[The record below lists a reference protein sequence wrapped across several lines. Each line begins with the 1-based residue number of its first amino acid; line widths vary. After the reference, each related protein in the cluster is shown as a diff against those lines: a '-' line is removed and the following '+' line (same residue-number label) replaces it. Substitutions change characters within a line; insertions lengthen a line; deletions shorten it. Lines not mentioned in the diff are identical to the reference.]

1 MKKICLMMVLAGFF
15 LFQTMAFADDDV
27 KNQEALA
34 TMDEIVVTG
43 SRQEQTTAKI
53 PAQITVITA
62 EDIKTSGAQSVPDA
76 LRNIGGVIVTDL
88 NGNGFNQK
96 IDMGGFG
103 ETSDRHVAIVVNG
116 RKINSI
122 DQSNVNF
129 LSIPIENIVKI
140 ELFHGGNSVLYG
152 GDAMG
157 GVINIITKD
166 GREGVHGY
174 AEVGIGSFDT
184 TKVTANLSFGNDRFE
199 GNIGAVQY
207 DTKGYR
213 DRSEADR
220 TSVYGKGTFYATD
233 TLAVSLEANT
243 TKAEYQLPGSLT
255 TAQMEQD
262 RKQAVNTADEGESKD
277 NYYVLTFESDWKSF
291 GKLDL
296 NLSFR
301 DYNRE
306 DDMASWFTYYDY
318 DYDTIGVNPQY
329 VLNNSLS
336 GKDNRLTIGMEMY
349 DTDYDA
355 WSGPSRAL
363 VKTNHYYHD
372 QKTLGVYIQDE
383 FNLMQN
389 LLLNI
394 GTRYE
399 DFDTSLRSSLAQDSD
414 INENEWAWNLGIA
427 YIFKPGSKLYA
438 RAFQAFRF
446 PRVDEF
452 MVLSSG
458 TINKD
463 LKHETSRGYEI
474 GARFI
479 GMDNRLAVNARLF
492 TMEVDDEIAWNGIW
506 GPGGQNE
513 NLDETRHQ
521 GGELNAKFQ
530 ATDLVSLFG
539 GLGYTNAEFMAGT
552 NDGKKI
558 PLVPEFKTNAG
569 FELSFACGFR
579 YRFQYNYLGSRY
591 AGADYSNSVDKLD
604 SAGTV
609 DMYASYTYKKVEFF
623 VNVTNIFNK
632 EYYNGYAGTGWA
644 SFYPMPEA
652 VYYGGVRFK
661 F

>member
-1 MKKICLMMVLAGFF
+1 MLVWTFS
-15 LFQTMAFADDDV
+15 FQTMASAGENA
-27 KNQEALA
+27 KQQEAVA
-34 TMDEIVVTG
+34 TMDEVVVTG
-43 SRQEQTTAKI
+43 SRQEQATEKI

-62 EDIKTSGAQSVPDA
+62 EDIKASGAQSVPDA
-76 LRNIGGVIVTDL
+76 LRNLGGVIVTDL

-96 IDMGGFG
+96 VDMGGFG

-116 RKINSI
+116 RKINPI
-122 DQSNVNF
+122 DMSGVNF
-129 LSIPIENIVKI
+129 LSIPIENVEKI
-140 ELFHGGNSVLYG
+140 EVLHGGNSVLYG

-166 GREGVHGY
+166 SREGVHGY
-174 AEVGIGSFDT
+174 TELGIGSFDAI
-184 TKVTANLSFGNDRFE
+184 KGTAGLTFGLNRFDGNLGV
-199 GNIGAVQY
+199 VQY

-220 TSVYGKGTFYATD
+220 TSVYGKLTFHATD

-243 TKAEYQLPGSLT
+243 TRANYQLPGGLSK
-255 TAQMEQD
+255 AQMEQD
-262 RKQAVNTADEGESKD
+262 RKQAVNTADEGESQD
-277 NYYVLTFESDWKSF
+277 DFYVLTLESDWGSY

-296 NLSFR
+296 NLSYR
-301 DYNRE
+301 DYSRE

-336 GKDNRLTIGMEMY
+336 GRDNRLTIGMEMY
-349 DTDYDA
+349 DTDYMA
-355 WSGPSRAL
+355 WSGPSKAL
-363 VKTNHYYHD
+363 VKTNHFEHD
-372 QKTLGVYIQDE
+372 QKTLGIYVQDE
-383 FNLMQN
+383 FSLMKNLVLN
-389 LLLNI
+389 L
-394 GTRYE
+394 GARYE
-399 DFDTSLRSSLAQDSD
+399 DFDTTLRSSLDED
-414 INENEWAWNLGIA
+414 NEINENEWAWNLGIA

-438 RAFQAFRF
+438 RAYQAFRF

-452 MVLSSG
+452 MTLWSG
-458 TINKD
+458 AVNND
-463 LKHETSRGYEI
+463 LKHETSRGYEV

-479 GMDNRLAVNARLF
+479 GMNNRLAVNARLF
-492 TMEVDDEIAWNGIW
+492 TLDVDDEIAWNGLL
-506 GPGGQNE
+506 GQNE
-513 NLDETRHQ
+513 NLDKTRHQ

-530 ATDLVSLFG
+530 ATDFISLFG
-539 GLGYTNAEFMAGT
+539 GLGYTNAEFTTGT

-558 PLVPEFKTNAG
+558 PLVPEFKANTG
-569 FELSFACGFR
+569 FELKFDCGFS
-579 YRFQYNYLGSRY
+579 YRLQYNYLGSRY
-591 AGADYSNSVDKLD
+591 AGSDNSNTLGKLD

-623 VNVTNIFNK
+623 ANATNIFNE
-632 EYYNGYAGTGWA
+632 EYYNGYNFSGWE